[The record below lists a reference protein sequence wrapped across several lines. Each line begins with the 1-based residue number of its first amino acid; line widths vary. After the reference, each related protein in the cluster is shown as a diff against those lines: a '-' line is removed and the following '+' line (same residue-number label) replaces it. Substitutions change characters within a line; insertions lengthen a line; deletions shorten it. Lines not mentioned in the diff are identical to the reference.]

1 MEEGMVSDL
10 FIKNIYAVQRN
21 NYGHA
26 IFIMKEIFPGKISK
40 EGQELFIKHVVD
52 TVKESLAISKKFN
65 KTTAFAHIYLNEC
78 SLKNFSMSFFKK
90 LSKILCNTFDD
101 TLENLYIYTKSKTFT
116 RIWSIARNFIDKE
129 TREKIKQIKN

>member
-52 TVKESLAISKKFN
+52 TVNESLAISKKFN

-129 TREKIKQIKN
+129 TRQKIKQIKN

>member
-1 MEEGMVSDL
+1 
-10 FIKNIYAVQRN
+10 
-21 NYGHA
+21 
-26 IFIMKEIFPGKISK
+26 MKEIFPGKISK
-40 EGQELFIKHVVD
+40 EGQELFIKHVVE
-52 TVKESLAISKKFN
+52 TVKESLVISKKLN

>member
-1 MEEGMVSDL
+1 MVSDL
-10 FIKNIYAVQRN
+10 FKKNIYTVQRN
-21 NYGHA
+21 DYGHA

-52 TVKESLAISKKFN
+52 TVNESLAISKKFN

-78 SLKNFSMSFFKK
+78 SLKNFSMSFFRK

-129 TREKIKQIKN
+129 TRQKSGN

>member
-129 TREKIKQIKN
+129 TRQKIKQIKN

>member
-1 MEEGMVSDL
+1 MVLAL
-10 FIKNIYAVQRN
+10 FKKNIYAVESN

-40 EGQELFIKHVVD
+40 EGQDLFIKHVVE
-52 TVKESLAISKKFN
+52 TVKESLVISKKLN
-65 KTTAFAHIYLNEC
+65 ETTAFAHIYLNEC

>member
-1 MEEGMVSDL
+1 MVSDL

-129 TREKIKQIKN
+129 TRQKIKQIKN

>member
-65 KTTAFAHIYLNEC
+65 KTTAFAHIYLI
-78 SLKNFSMSFFKK
+78 KK
-90 LSKILCNTFDD
+90 LF
-101 TLENLYIYTKSKTFT
+101 YVF
-116 RIWSIARNFIDKE
+116 F
-129 TREKIKQIKN
+129 

>member
-1 MEEGMVSDL
+1 MVSDL

-52 TVKESLAISKKFN
+52 TVNESLAISKKFN

-129 TREKIKQIKN
+129 TRQKIKQIKN

>member
-52 TVKESLAISKKFN
+52 TVKESLAISKKFTFLCLFLRSLV
-65 KTTAFAHIYLNEC
+65 KYYAIHLMILLKIYIFILN
-78 SLKNFSMSFFKK
+78 LKHLQEFG
-90 LSKILCNTFDD
+90 
-101 TLENLYIYTKSKTFT
+101 
-116 RIWSIARNFIDKE
+116 A
-129 TREKIKQIKN
+129 

>member
-1 MEEGMVSDL
+1 MVESMVSDL
-10 FIKNIYAVQRN
+10 FKKNIYAVQRN

-40 EGQELFIKHVVD
+40 EGQELFIKHVVE
-52 TVKESLAISKKFN
+52 TVKESLVISKKLN

-90 LSKILCNTFDD
+90 LSKILCNTFED
-101 TLENLYIYTKSKTFT
+101 TLENLYIYTKSKMFT